1 MVSNYISFMAL
12 MFVFWLHQDYFAD
25 NFVAKITSLM
35 KSLYTVSYIVE
46 TILVT
51 MERRKKI

>member
-1 MVSNYISFMAL
+1 

-25 NFVAKITSLM
+25 NFVAQITSLM